1 MPNKSLHLTAI
12 PLRFIAEVELGR
24 HVLMLNLKDRISC
37 EVDIYGSLLINLKG
51 FIMEKIKKMNHGPFF
66 PNWLIFIIGLII
78 NLNLIFFK
86 VFLLTVARILSYEL
100 IMFII

>member
-24 HVLMLNLKDRISC
+24 HVLMLSLKDRISC

-51 FIMEKIKKMNHGPFF
+51 VIMEKIKKNESWSVFSRLVDLY
-66 PNWLIFIIGLII
+66 NWI
-78 NLNLIFFK
+78 N
-86 VFLLTVARILSYEL
+86 Y
-100 IMFII
+100 